1 MAALDTL
8 GQVLQSELAVALV
21 MDRTT
26 LIRNLSPLVAKGLV
40 VAARE
45 SGNGPKMIAL
55 TAAGERTYRDAVPQW
70 QGV

>member
-1 MAALDTL
+1 LAALDTL